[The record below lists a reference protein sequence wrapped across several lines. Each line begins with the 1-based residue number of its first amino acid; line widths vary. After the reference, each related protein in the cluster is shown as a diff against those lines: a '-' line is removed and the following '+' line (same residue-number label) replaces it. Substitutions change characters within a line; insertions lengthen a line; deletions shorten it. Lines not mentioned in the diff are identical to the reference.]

1 MKDLLEKVSSYN
13 IFNYLFPGVLVAVL
27 GTAVSSFDLLAD
39 DIVVG
44 VFLYYFYGLV
54 VSRIGSLVLEPIL
67 KRVRVVQFAPYADF
81 VAASR
86 IDEKIDM
93 LSEQNNVYRTL
104 ASTFLCLTLLGLA
117 DWVLARLPTLSAYR
131 VQIAVLLLLALFIW
145 SYRKQTNYV
154 SALCGPNLPVR
165 QLIRGLSNESRYPRC
180 RAWRMRS
187 PGTPKQECDA
197 MGLWAQ
203 GGLSAF

>member
-1 MKDLLEKVSSYN
+1 MKDLLEKLSSYN
-13 IFNYLFPGVLVAVL
+13 VFNYLFPGVLVADL
-27 GTAVSSFDLLAD
+27 GSAISSFNLLAD

-54 VSRIGSLVLEPIL
+54 VSRIGSLVLEPFFKWI
-67 KRVRVVQFAPYADF
+67 KIVQFAPYADF

-86 IDEKIDM
+86 IDEKIDL

-117 DWVLARLPTLSAYR
+117 DWCLARLPTLSAYR

-145 SYRKQTNYV
+145 SYRKQTSYV
-154 SALCGPNLPVR
+154 AARVRTALRSKPPG
-165 QLIRGLSNESRYPRC
+165 ETTDSR
-180 RAWRMRS
+180 S
-187 PGTPKQECDA
+187 DQ
-197 MGLWAQ
+197 
-203 GGLSAF
+203 

>member
-1 MKDLLEKVSSYN
+1 MNELAMKDLLEKLSSYN

-27 GTAVSSFDLLAD
+27 GTAVSSYHLLAD

-54 VSRIGSLVLEPIL
+54 VSRIGSLVLEPFL
-67 KRVRVVQFAPYADF
+67 KWVRIIRFAPYADF

-86 IDEKIDM
+86 IDEKIDT

-117 DWVLARLPTLSAYR
+117 DWVFARLPLLFAYR

-154 SALCGPNLPVR
+154 SARVKAALRSKPPG
-165 QLIRGLSNESRYPRC
+165 EATDSR
-180 RAWRMRS
+180 AE
-187 PGTPKQECDA
+187 Q
-197 MGLWAQ
+197 
-203 GGLSAF
+203 

>member
-1 MKDLLEKVSSYN
+1 MKDLLEKLSTYN
-13 IFNYLFPGVLVAVL
+13 IFNYLFPGVLVAVF

-54 VSRIGSLVLEPIL
+54 VSRIGSLVIEPIL
-67 KRVRVVQFAPYADF
+67 KWARVVRFASYTDF
-81 VAASR
+81 VVASR
-86 IDEKIDM
+86 IDKKIDM

-117 DWVLARLPTLSAYR
+117 DWALARLPTLSVYR
-131 VQIAVLLLLALFIW
+131 AHITVLLLLVLFIW

-154 SALCGPNLPVR
+154 SARVKTALR
-165 QLIRGLSNESRYPRC
+165 ST
-180 RAWRMRS
+180 S
-187 PGTPKQECDA
+187 PGEETDSRFEQ
-197 MGLWAQ
+197 
-203 GGLSAF
+203 

>member
-1 MKDLLEKVSSYN
+1 MKDLLEKLSSYN
-13 IFNYLFPGVLVAVL
+13 IFNYLFPGILVAVL
-27 GTAVSSFDLLAD
+27 STAVSSFDLLAD

-67 KRVRVVQFAPYADF
+67 KRIRVVRFAPYADF

-104 ASTFLCLTLLGLA
+104 ASTFLCLTLLDLA
-117 DWVLARLPTLSAYR
+117 DWAVARLPALSAYR
-131 VQIAVLLLLALFIW
+131 IQIAVLLLLALFIW

-154 SALCGPNLPVR
+154 SARVKTAL
-165 QLIRGLSNESRYPRC
+165 LSKHPGEATNSRPE
-180 RAWRMRS
+180 
-187 PGTPKQECDA
+187 Q
-197 MGLWAQ
+197 
-203 GGLSAF
+203 